1 MWPNFYFHKKRVSKM
16 GRPRTPSNILDA
28 RGAFDKNPNRRRVD
42 EPEPNG
48 EIGDP
53 PKRFS
58 ASERLAWRELVN
70 TAASGVFCKSD
81 RLAVEMAAVLL
92 AMFREDPAGMPG
104 AKLARLDSLMA
115 RFGMTPS
122 DRSKVSAPKAPA
134 VNPFAAMVGKKAG

>member
-1 MWPNFYFHKKRVSKM
+1 M

-48 EIGDP
+48 EIGEP

-58 ASERLAWRELVN
+58 AAELLAWSEIVS
-70 TAASGVFCKSD
+70 TCAAGVFCKSD
-81 RLAVEMAAVLL
+81 RLAVEVAAVLL
-92 AMFREDPAGMPG
+92 AMFRADPAGIPA

-134 VNPFAAMVGKKAG
+134 VNPFAALVAKNKA

>member
-1 MWPNFYFHKKRVSKM
+1 M

-48 EIGDP
+48 DIGEP
-53 PKRFS
+53 P
-58 ASERLAWRELVN
+58 ERLTEDQRAAWSEIVSTCAN
-70 TAASGVFCKSD
+70 GVLCQSD
-81 RLAVEMAAVLL
+81 RIAVEVAAVLL
-92 AMFREDPAGMPG
+92 AMFRADPSGIPG

-122 DRSKVSAPKAPA
+122 DRSKVSAPKAKA
-134 VNPFAAMVGKKAG
+134 VNPFAALVGKKAG

>member
-1 MWPNFYFHKKRVSKM
+1 M

-48 EIGDP
+48 EIGEP
-53 PKRFS
+53 PTRFN
-58 ASERLAWRELVN
+58 AAELVAWSEIVS
-70 TAASGVFCKSD
+70 TCAAGVFCKSD
-81 RLAVEMAAVLL
+81 RLAVEVAAVLL
-92 AMFREDPAGMPG
+92 AMFREDPAGIPA

-134 VNPFAAMVGKKAG
+134 VNPFAALVAKNKA